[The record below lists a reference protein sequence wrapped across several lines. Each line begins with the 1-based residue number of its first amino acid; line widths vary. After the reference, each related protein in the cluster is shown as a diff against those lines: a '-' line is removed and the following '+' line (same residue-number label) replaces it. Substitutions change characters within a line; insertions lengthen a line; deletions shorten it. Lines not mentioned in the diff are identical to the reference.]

1 MIPLAVTMTEVQYV
15 AAVYLVVFL
24 FVLAYLLI
32 HVTKLQRLEREVAEL
47 AERVRLR
54 EREPAPAPEP
64 GARELPVG

>member
-1 MIPLAVTMTEVQYV
+1 MTLAVTMTEVEYV

-24 FVLAYLLI
+24 FLLVYVLI
-32 HVTKLQRLEREVAEL
+32 HATKLARLEREVAEL